1 MSKKII
7 INNKELQI
15 EGFYPFRYD
24 YGKGKEV
31 LRIEVLESNHNFDEV
46 KALMNVDNQNIE
58 YLEDEEKKIEY
69 IGYCKDFSCN
79 YVDGKYSVEITRI
92 SESDLKIAELEKK
105 LAENTEVIN
114 TMLLSDLEGGE
125 ANV

>member
-1 MSKKII
+1 MESV
-7 INNKELQI
+7 
-15 EGFYPFRYD
+15 YSFRYD

-46 KALMNVDNQNIE
+46 KVLENADNQVID
-58 YLEDEEKKIEY
+58 YWEDEDKKNEY
-69 IGYCKDFSCN
+69 TGYCKDFSCN

-92 SESDLKIAELEKK
+92 SASDLKIAELEKQ

-114 TMLLSDLEGGE
+114 AMLLSVLGGG
-125 ANV
+125 AVNV

>member
-1 MSKKII
+1 MKKII
-7 INNKELQI
+7 INEKELIVEQV
-15 EGFYPFRYD
+15 YPYRYD

-46 KALMNVDNQNIE
+46 KALSNEDIYVIE
-58 YLEDEEKKIEY
+58 YLEDEEKKNEY
-69 IGYCKDFSCN
+69 TGYCKDFSCN
-79 YVDGKYSVEITRI
+79 YVDGKYSIEITRV

-114 TMLLSDLEGGE
+114 TMLLSDLEGGST
-125 ANV
+125 NV

>member
-1 MSKKII
+1 MKKLVIGS
-7 INNKELQI
+7 KELI
-15 EGFYPFRYD
+15 VESVYPFRYD

-31 LRIEVLESNHNFDEV
+31 LRIEVLESNYTFDEV
-46 KALMNVDNQNIE
+46 KVLSNTDNQVIE
-58 YLEDEEKKIEY
+58 YYEDEEKKNEY

-79 YVDGKYSVEITRI
+79 YADSKYSIEITRE

-114 TMLLSDLEGGE
+114 TMLLSDLEGDE
-125 ANV
+125 TNV

>member
-1 MSKKII
+1 MKKII
-7 INNKELQI
+7 INEKELTVEQV
-15 EGFYPFRYD
+15 YPYRYD

-46 KALMNVDNQNIE
+46 KALYNADNHVIE
-58 YLEDEEKKIEY
+58 YLEDDVKKNEY

-79 YVDGKYSVEITRI
+79 YADEKYSIEITRV